1 MATKKSTISDEQVR
15 DIAYTLWLNDGRPEG
30 SAEIHWFRAL
40 ELASDKPAV
49 SKAPVKKAAAKKA
62 A

>member
-1 MATKKSTISDEQVR
+1 MATKKSTISEDQVR
-15 DIAYTLWLNDGRPEG
+15 DIAYALWLNDGRPEG

-40 ELASDKPAV
+40 ELVSDKPA
-49 SKAPVKKAAAKKA
+49 KAPVKKAVAKKA